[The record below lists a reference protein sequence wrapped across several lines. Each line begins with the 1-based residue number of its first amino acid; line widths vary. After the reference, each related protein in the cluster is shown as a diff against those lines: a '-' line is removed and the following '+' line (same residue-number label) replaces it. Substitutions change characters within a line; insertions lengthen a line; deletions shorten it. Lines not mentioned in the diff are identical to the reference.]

1 MSEIE
6 SKHLGVAA
14 GGECVTCERA
24 GGGARAAGSKVT
36 SCVLAGALALG
47 GAFGAGAIE
56 CSRAS
61 DAFATEISA
70 GQDAA
75 VSTLSVSVNSQT
87 FAAAVQSATAG
98 ETLTLAEDVTV
109 TGSLEIAAAVTI
121 DLNGHALNVNAC
133 TDKAAG
139 SYTGGAI
146 TYTGT
151 GTLRVCDSAAV
162 GKKGAL
168 NINVGRPVEN
178 KQSTTA
184 PYAGVAVMAGEF
196 SADGC
201 AINVTYAGASTVK
214 PEFKLFGVM
223 VGAGASGV
231 TLGAGAALTVNSAPE
246 SGAYGAVTACGI
258 YALGTDSSAGTAEAQ
273 VTPQATITCAST
285 STVTVNNV
293 SAAAVQGTTPLP
305 NGVVASTGTSTT
317 SNLVE
322 LEFDAS
328 NPLYDQVQEAFKQN
342 AKFDS
347 LADTAGYTL
356 GSQMYYM
363 SGVKLACGL
372 TVWAYSD
379 PVDAESAGHL
389 SAIVATH
396 VFVQA
401 TYQTPLEAY
410 GVSAADTFA
419 GSVVAQGSIDVNTNQ
434 GHAVGVLEGA
444 GGTWKVSATDA
455 TANGGEGVT
464 GAKITGSVS
473 SETYNAR
480 KGKLDLAAYVDAPDG
495 ASYIFGKSGSNAYE
509 IRVVAPVCVA
519 HAKAADLTDARV
531 SGRTYAELYGSLVP
545 AESYTTT
552 EDTSTQSRSTQLVYY
567 RKAVSGSYIYTSE
580 TLSGVDWTSDV
591 MSAANERVQI
601 GSMVTIDGVV
611 YTFLG
616 WSPRATDLEPVF
628 TDSMQLLNSG
638 NAISGGTAVF
648 YGIYSSEAQNFGV
661 RFVVD
666 GSVYAQ
672 LDGCAGTSTVYS
684 AFGQTGAVAPV
695 STREGVTFKGWATE
709 EGSATTVYAN
719 IKTLNNLAQ
728 YASADKVIT
737 LYGVWSDAEAAT
749 QKPADTGI
757 YVSFYDSDGTLVDKV
772 GVPAG
777 LTVFETLGEYVTVRG
792 AAVNLF
798 EGWYDA
804 FGNEFSQ
811 DTTQVTTSV
820 SVYAK
825 YKQTGTSSG
834 VLAGAGA
841 TSGGAAGA
849 AGSTGA
855 VANTNAGGS
864 LSASGSSSGAL
875 LGAASATGAVAK
887 SAQGD
892 AQGGAGDEEALA
904 GEGAT
909 GALSTP
915 DASESEED
923 AQDAGEAATYSD
935 GVAYAS
941 TLDGEAGAGSA
952 GTAALGLTT
961 FCAAVLA
968 FLANGVR
975 IVVGRRRSLAGL
987 EAEAAAA
994 EEAQATD
1001 STESVRF

>member
-1 MSEIE
+1 MT
-6 SKHLGVAA
+6 
-14 GGECVTCERA
+14 GG
-24 GGGARAAGSKVT
+24 
-36 SCVLAGALALG
+36 
-47 GAFGAGAIE
+47 
-56 CSRAS
+56 
-61 DAFATEISA
+61 
-70 GQDAA
+70 
-75 VSTLSVSVNSQT
+75 
-87 FAAAVQSATAG
+87 
-98 ETLTLAEDVTV
+98 
-109 TGSLEIAAAVTI
+109 LEIAAAVTI
-121 DLNGHALNVNAC
+121 DLNGHTLNVNAC

-151 GTLRVCDSAAV
+151 GTLRVCDSAAA

-168 NINVGRPVEN
+168 NISVGRPVEN

-223 VGAGASGV
+223 VGTGASGV

-258 YALGTDSSAGTAEAQ
+258 YALGTDSAAGTAEAQ

-328 NPLYDQVQEAFKQN
+328 NPLYDQVQEAFRQN

-363 SGVKLACGL
+363 NGVKLASGL

-419 GSVVAQGSIDVNTNQ
+419 GSVVAQGSIDVNTSQ

-455 TANGGEGVT
+455 TAKGGEGVT

-473 SETYNAR
+473 VETYNAR
-480 KGKLDLAAYVDAPDG
+480 KGKLDLATYVDAPDG
-495 ASYIFGKSGSNAYE
+495 ASYIFGNSGSNLYE

-531 SGRTYAELYGSLVP
+531 SGRTYAELYGNLVP

-552 EDTSTQSRSTQLVYY
+552 EDTSNQSRSTQLVYY

-601 GSMVTIDGVV
+601 GSTITVDGVV

-648 YGIYSSEAQNFGV
+648 YGIYSSEAQSFGV

-684 AFGQTGAVAPV
+684 AFGQTGAAAPV

-709 EGSATTVYAN
+709 EGSTTTVYAN

-737 LYGVWSDAEAAT
+737 FYGVWSDATAAT

-777 LTVFETLGEYVTVRG
+777 LTVFETLGEYVTVRA

-804 FGNEFSQ
+804 FGKEFSQ

-834 VLAGAGA
+834 TLE
-841 TSGGAAGA
+841 SAGA
-849 AGSTGA
+849 ASGGSAGGTGA
-855 VANTNAGGS
+855 VANTSAGGL
-864 LSASGSSSGAL
+864 LSASGTSSGAL

-887 SAQGD
+887 SAQDD
-892 AQGGAGDEEALA
+892 AQGGADDEEAEV

-915 DASESEED
+915 DADENAED
-923 AQDAGEAATYSD
+923 AQDTGEAATYSD

-941 TLDGEAGAGSA
+941 TLDGDAGAGSA

-987 EAEAAAA
+987 EAEVAAA
-994 EEAQATD
+994 EEAQATE